1 MLLRPNP
8 KLIVRTFKLSIPK
21 DVSDRLDNVTERAAA
36 FDISAEVERALT
48 DSLIRML
55 NRAEK
60 ELKKI
65 SSAGSSSS

>member
-8 KLIVRTFKLSIPK
+8 KLIVRTFKLSVPK
-21 DVSDRLDNVTERAAA
+21 DVSDRLDNVTEQAAA

-65 SSAGSSSS
+65 SSAGSSPS